1 MYNYFYKLISQQLL
15 LHFLFTLQ
23 RYGLLNKLM
32 FFLFPIDAK
41 KYQTIC
47 LVFKMLD
54 ISCLQFVFPHRF
66 IQDLVYFLIFY
77 RLKYAFDVYIIQNLI
92 EKIVPSFTHFE
103 AFNNIIN
110 EVWCKSLILLTIK
123 IYVR

>member
-41 KYQTIC
+41 KIPNYLFGI
-47 LVFKMLD
+47 
-54 ISCLQFVFPHRF
+54 
-66 IQDLVYFLIFY
+66 
-77 RLKYAFDVYIIQNLI
+77 
-92 EKIVPSFTHFE
+92 
-103 AFNNIIN
+103 
-110 EVWCKSLILLTIK
+110 
-123 IYVR
+123 